1 MTNNAT
7 WAVKADQNDGVQAF
21 VWTAAH
27 VAAIEAGPQTDMPR
41 FDPVA
46 RILPGIDLWDHWP
59 IIDRQGRTVDFG
71 GQLLVIGLTAPVL
84 DDPDE
89 RHGIARLSLLTRG
102 AQGWRDHG
110 HLLPD
115 GFTPGSREWAGTA
128 MLEPDGRTLA
138 LYYTSAGE
146 AGEAETSFVQRM
158 WLTQG
163 TLVLD
168 QGVPHVRDWSAP
180 QELVRPDDHFYQAD
194 MAGGGA
200 VGTIKAF
207 RDPFPFIDPESGI
220 EYLFFSASRAR
231 ADSLWNGLV
240 GMARR
245 TGDGW
250 SLMPPIVDATGVN
263 NELERPHIV
272 AHQGRYYLFW
282 STQAKVFAA
291 DGPRGPTGLYGL
303 VAERITGPWQPLN
316 GSALV
321 LANPAEAPFQA
332 YSWLVLDD
340 LSVWSFADLPGLAHP
355 PQDGAE
361 ARKAFSGS
369 PAPIVR
375 LSIAGDRSRVL
386 G

>member
-1 MTNNAT
+1 MAGRQDENVHT
-7 WAVKADQNDGVQAF
+7 F

-27 VAAIEAGPQTDMPR
+27 VAAIEANAPTQMPR
-41 FDPVA
+41 FDPVP

-59 IIDRQGRTVDFG
+59 IIDRQGRAVDFG
-71 GQLLVIGLTAPVL
+71 GRLLVIGLTAPVL
-84 DDPDE
+84 ADPEE
-89 RHGIARLSLLTRG
+89 RHGIARLSLLSKAEG
-102 AQGWRDHG
+102 GWQDHG

-115 GFTPGSREWAGTA
+115 GFTLGSREWAGTA
-128 MLEPDGRTLA
+128 VLEADGRTLA

-146 AGEAETSFVQRM
+146 VGEAVSSFVQRM
-158 WLTQG
+158 WFTKG

-168 QGVPHVRDWSAP
+168 EGAPRIHDWAMP
-180 QELVRPDDHFYQAD
+180 QELVRPDDAIYQLD

-220 EYLFFSASRAR
+220 EYLLFTASRAG
-231 ADSLWNGLV
+231 ADSPWNGLV
-240 GMARR
+240 GLARR
-245 TGDGW
+245 TGDAW
-250 SLMPPIVDATGVN
+250 VLMPPLVDATGLN

-272 AHQGRYYLFW
+272 VHDGLFHLFW
-282 STQAKVFAA
+282 STQAKVFAP
-291 DGPRGPTGLYGL
+291 DGPVGPTGLYGL
-303 VAERITGPWQPLN
+303 VAERITGPWRPMN

-321 LANPAEAPFQA
+321 MANPGSAPFQA

-340 LSVWSFADLPGLAHP
+340 LSVWSFADLPGLAKP
-355 PQDGAE
+355 PRNSAE
-361 ARKAFSGS
+361 ARMAFSGS
-369 PAPIVR
+369 PAPIAS

>member
-1 MTNNAT
+1 MTNRAT
-7 WAVKADQNDGVQAF
+7 WAVQADRNDGVQTF

-27 VAAIEAGPQTDMPR
+27 VAAIKAGAQTDMPR
-41 FDPVA
+41 FDPVE

-59 IIDRQGRTVDFG
+59 IIDRLGRTVDFDG
-71 GQLLVIGLTAPVL
+71 RRLIIGLTAPVL

-89 RHGIARLSLLTRG
+89 RHAIARLSLLSQG
-102 AQGWRDHG
+102 PEGWRDHG

-115 GFTPGSREWAGTA
+115 GFTRGSREWAGTA
-128 MLEPDGRTLA
+128 VLEADGRTLA

-146 AGEAETSFVQRM
+146 AGEAAPSFVQRM
-158 WLTQG
+158 WLTHG
-163 TLVLD
+163 TLVRD
-168 QGVPHVRDWSAP
+168 HGAPHVRDWGIP
-180 QELVRPDDHFYQAD
+180 QELVRPDDVIYQAD

-207 RDPFPFIDPESGI
+207 RDPFPLIDPESGI
-220 EYLFFSASRAR
+220 EYLFFSASRAG

-245 TGDGW
+245 AGDGW
-250 SLMPPIVDATGVN
+250 VLMPPLVDATGVN

-272 AHQGRYYLFW
+272 AHDGLFYLFW

-303 VAERITGPWQPLN
+303 VAERITGPWRPMN
-316 GSALV
+316 GTALV
-321 LANPAEAPFQA
+321 LANPQSAPFQA

-340 LSVWSFADLPGLAHP
+340 LSVWSFADLPGLAHAP
-355 PQDGAE
+355 RDSAE

-369 PAPIVR
+369 PAPVAR